1 MPLEPLRSGQLL
13 ADPVGM
19 FELWFEAARRAG
31 QAEPEAMAVATAD
44 AAGRP
49 SVRFVLLREVD
60 AAGFVFYTN
69 GHSRKGREIDANP
82 WAALAFRWE
91 QVDRQ
96 VRVRGPIGPVDPA
109 QSDAYFA
116 TRPRGSQ
123 LAAWASE
130 QSEPVEGREEMD
142 RRLADATSRFEGAP
156 VPRPPWWQGYR
167 VSPHEVEFW
176 QQGPFRMHDRF
187 LYRRDRAGAWQTA
200 RLFP

>member
-1 MPLEPLRSGQLL
+1 MPLEPLRSADLR
-13 ADPVGM
+13 ADPVEM
-19 FELWFEAARRAG
+19 FQQWFEAARQAG

-49 SVRFVLLREVD
+49 SVRFVLLRGVD
-60 AAGFVFYTN
+60 PAGFVFYTN
-69 GHSRKGREIDANP
+69 GRSRKGREIDANP

-91 QVDRQ
+91 HVDRQ
-96 VRVRGPIGPVDPA
+96 VRVRGPIGPVEPS

-130 QSEPVEGREEMD
+130 QSDPVEGRAEMD
-142 RRLADATSRFEGAP
+142 RRLVDVTARFEGGP

-167 VSPHEVEFW
+167 VAPQEMEFW

-187 LYRRDRAGAWQTA
+187 LYRRDRDGAWHTE